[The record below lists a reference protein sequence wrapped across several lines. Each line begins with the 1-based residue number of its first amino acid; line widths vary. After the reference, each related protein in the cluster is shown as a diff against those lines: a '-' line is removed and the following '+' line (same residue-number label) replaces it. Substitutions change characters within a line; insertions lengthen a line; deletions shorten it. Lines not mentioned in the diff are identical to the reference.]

1 MKKLKLPGR
10 WGQMNTWKL
19 YFPAIIWFTLA
30 AIGILLKIRLGES
43 KYNNFIIFRQVFW
56 HTIHRTNLYSAY
68 PSQYFDTNHYGPLF
82 SLLIAPFALVPAPV
96 GVFFWS
102 IANAGMLF
110 YAIRKLP
117 ITFQCQNV
125 ILLIAAIEMMT
136 SIQNAQFN
144 CIMTSWI
151 ILSYILVQNGKDF
164 WAVFFIVA
172 GTLVKLYGIV
182 GICFFLFSKNKMQFI
197 LSFLFWLL
205 ILFFLPVMLS
215 SFHFVVQSYVDWY
228 HSLMEKNAQNV
239 INIDGNINLSVMGLI
254 KRILKIEISN
264 SSVLIPAAILYTLPF
279 LRFDK
284 YRNVSFRLYYLA
296 FLLIGVVIFSSSAES
311 ATYIIAMIGV
321 GIWFVLSEKNALNIS
336 LLIFALILT
345 SLSATDLMPRSV
357 KLSIIFPYGLKAL
370 PCTLIWFRLLSILI
384 TKNFIVTNVF
394 NEKKY
399 FYNNP
404 RLQ

>member
-10 WGQMNTWKL
+10 SVLMNRWKL
-19 YFPAIIWFTLA
+19 YFPAIVWFILA
-30 AIGILLKIRLGES
+30 AIGILLKIRLGEG

-68 PSQYFDTNHYGPLF
+68 PLQYFDTNHYGPLF
-82 SLLIAPFALVPAPV
+82 SVLIAPFALVPAPV
-96 GVFFWS
+96 GVFFWC
-102 IANAGMLF
+102 IANAAMLF
-110 YAIRKLP
+110 YAVRKLP
-117 ITFQCQNV
+117 ITLQSQNV
-125 ILLIAAIEMMT
+125 ILFIGAIEMMT

-151 ILSYILVQNGKDF
+151 ILSYILVQNGRDF
-164 WAVFFIVA
+164 LGVFFIVA

-182 GICFFLFSKNKMQFI
+182 GICFFLFSKHKTQFI
-197 LSFLFWLL
+197 FSFLFWLL
-205 ILFFLPVMLS
+205 ILFFLPVILS
-215 SFHFVVQSYVDWY
+215 SFSFVVQSYVDWY

-239 INIDGNINLSVMGLI
+239 INTDGNINLSVMGLI
-254 KRILKIEISN
+254 NRIFRIHLSN
-264 SSVLIPAAILYTLPF
+264 ITILIPAAILYTLPF
-279 LRFDK
+279 LRFNQYK
-284 YRNVSFRLYYLA
+284 NVSFRLYYLA

-321 GIWFVLSEKNALNIS
+321 GTWFVLSEKNALNIS

-345 SLSATDLMPRSV
+345 SLSATDLMPRSI

-370 PCTLIWFRLLSILI
+370 PCALIWFRLLSILM
-384 TKNFIVTNVF
+384 TKNFISTNVI

-399 FYNNP
+399 LYNNP
-404 RLQ
+404 GLQ

>member
-1 MKKLKLPGR
+1 MKKLKLAGKVV
-10 WGQMNTWKL
+10 QTDTWKL
-19 YFPAIIWFTLA
+19 CFPGIIWFTLA

-56 HTIHRTNLYSAY
+56 HTIHHTNLYSAY
-68 PSQYFDTNHYGPLF
+68 PLEYFDTNHYGPLF
-82 SLLIAPFALVPAPV
+82 SVLIAPFALVPAPV
-96 GVFFWS
+96 GVFFWC
-102 IANAGMLF
+102 ITNAVMLF

-117 ITFQCQNV
+117 INFQSQNV

-151 ILSYILVQNGKDF
+151 ILSYILVQNSKDF

-182 GICFFLFSKNKMQFI
+182 GICFFLFSKNKVQFI
-197 LSFLFWLL
+197 LSFLFWLVM
-205 ILFFLPVMLS
+205 LFFLPVVLS
-215 SFHFVVQSYVDWY
+215 SFHFVIQSYVDWY
-228 HSLMEKNAQNV
+228 HSLIAKNEQNV
-239 INIDGNINLSVMGLI
+239 INTDGNINLSVMGLI
-254 KRILKIEISN
+254 NRILKIEVSN
-264 SSVLIPAAILYTLPF
+264 SSVLIPAAILYALPF
-279 LRFDK
+279 LRFDQ
-284 YRNVSFRLYYLA
+284 YRNVSFRLHYLA

-311 ATYIIAMIGV
+311 ATYIIAMTGV
-321 GIWFVLSEKNALNIS
+321 GIWFVLSEKNWFDIS

-345 SLSATDLMPRSV
+345 SLSATDLMPRSI

-370 PCTLIWFRLLSILI
+370 PCILIWFRLLSILI
-384 TKNFIVTNVF
+384 TKKFIRTNVF